1 MKKFHQIMRLSIII
15 LSILCV
21 IAIIALIASYRS
33 FTDATFDFICLAVS
47 VASVFIAIASQAS
60 SYSERKDLMRMIRD
74 LDEIDSNID
83 TLDSEVDANAHM
95 HRTLRSKVDE
105 LITMNERI
113 YRKLQQEPHENAS
126 SKKKQ
131 SHNRSRKNS

>member
-1 MKKFHQIMRLSIII
+1 MKKIHQVIRLSIII

-47 VASVFIAIASQAS
+47 VASVFIAITSQAS

-74 LDEIDSNID
+74 LDEIDSDID

-95 HRTLRSKVDE
+95 HKTLRNKVDE
-105 LITMNERI
+105 LIDMNKRI
-113 YRKLQQEPHENAS
+113 YRRLQNEPHHRAS
-126 SKKKQ
+126 SPNKSSHSKSKK
-131 SHNRSRKNS
+131 